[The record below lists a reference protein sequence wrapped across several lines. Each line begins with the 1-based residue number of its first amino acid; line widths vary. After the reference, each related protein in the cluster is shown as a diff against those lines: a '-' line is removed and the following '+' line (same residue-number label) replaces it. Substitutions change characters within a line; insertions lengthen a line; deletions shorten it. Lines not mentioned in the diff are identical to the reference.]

1 MLFQLSMV
9 KMEHFETNCTVP
21 MSNITFGPTE
31 HPLIGRHQSVDSAEW
46 VGYRKST
53 PALYNIRD
61 YLVVVLFLVLFVTIE
76 RHQKHIRLAKGLPP
90 EDPLPGIIFP
100 SVKRVNADEGLFMC
114 LKYFTNFF
122 FYKFGLEMCYMMAVF
137 NIWLRLDF
145 IAVVDSAEWVGYRKS
160 TPALYNIRVSHFFL
174 HSCLYFGVRPIA
186 VYPWYN
192 RGMPD
197 NLVRWMFLPDYN
209 LRPNS
214 WLLLADFFQLL
225 FVSIQ
230 WQVFLVEGN
239 PSTIEVGG
247 DNQDIHDDIEAMMTN
262 PVPDFTVAK
271 SYLDMIKQFV
281 FGYLFWVT
289 LAIVFITGT
298 TRISL
303 FCLGYLVG
311 CFYFLL
317 HGQEFLMSPT
327 NVILKRWHKLIA
339 YNFAVIFIK
348 GFLQV
353 AACAY
358 LKTLKEKSCFFV
370 QLLSLV
376 CMIPGYDVG
385 KII

>member
-9 KMEHFETNCTVP
+9 RMEHFETNCTLP
-21 MSNITFGPTE
+21 ISNITFGPTE
-31 HPLIGRHQSVDSAEW
+31 QPVTGRRQSVDSAEW
-46 VGYRKST
+46 VGFRKST
-53 PALYNIRD
+53 PAVYYIRD

-122 FYKFGLEMCYMMAVF
+122 FYKFGLEDRKDNLLIWPYYAVSLSS
-137 NIWLRLDF
+137 IMIVEYLLCMGLPPGLC
-145 IAVVDSAEWVGYRKS
+145 V
-160 TPALYNIRVSHFFL
+160 
-174 HSCLYFGVRPIA
+174 
-186 VYPWYN
+186 VYPWYD

-230 WQVFLVEGN
+230 WQVFLVEGT
-239 PSTIEVGG
+239 PSTIEAGG

-348 GFLQV
+348 GFLQLETPV
-353 AACAY
+353 EEPGRYQFEVVVGCSGHY
-358 LKTLKEKSCFFV
+358 LGGWSRLGEQSVVRKTVDIGGF
-370 QLLSLV
+370 
-376 CMIPGYDVG
+376 
-385 KII
+385 